1 MRLGDQSGSGSGLV
15 LEGRRN
21 LLGLDVVS
29 GKSVDSGL
37 DKNHSAGGQ
46 VGTSTSERVVHA
58 QLGILVTSVSLE
70 VLSDLNGLFEVVGKV
85 LGDGGAE
92 T

>member
-1 MRLGDQSGSGSGLV
+1 M
-15 LEGRRN
+15 
-21 LLGLDVVS
+21 
-29 GKSVDSGL
+29 
-37 DKNHSAGGQ
+37 
-46 VGTSTSERVVHA
+46 GTSTSERVVHA

-70 VLSDLNGLFEVVGKV
+70 VLSDLNGLFDEVVKV